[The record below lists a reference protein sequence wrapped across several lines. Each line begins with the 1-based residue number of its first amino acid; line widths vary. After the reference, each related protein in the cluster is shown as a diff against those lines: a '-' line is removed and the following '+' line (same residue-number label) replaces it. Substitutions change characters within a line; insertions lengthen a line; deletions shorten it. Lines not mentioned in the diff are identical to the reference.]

1 MLGTL
6 VRFSRIV
13 AAAALAAG
21 LTLACTGKLLEP
33 AGAAGAGPADPSG
46 SGGANG
52 SGAGGT
58 AGAPGTEI
66 KNCTLST
73 TGHVGLQ
80 RLTSSQIANTLTELL
95 GVPVTLPDA
104 FPRDDRLGN
113 YVTLPDAQLMSS
125 VFVEQQLDL
134 ALRVVDQAVQDT
146 GNLALFVCD
155 LARAECPRELISRF
169 VLRAFRRPPLDAE
182 IESYVGLYG
191 RTQGTPQQKLADA
204 LTAIVT
210 SPQFLYRE
218 LWSPTP
224 NDPAR
229 SYALNDYELATR
241 LSYFLWDSMP
251 DQALFDAAAGAEL
264 SDPARFIAQ
273 VERMLADPKARGLAR
288 SIADQWLGI
297 GALWNV
303 PDKADFPEFDDA
315 LRAAMYAE
323 TERFVQYLLRENRP
337 LAELV
342 DAPYTFAGPE
352 LGEIYG
358 APGADPSAPAAVPHR
373 RGILGHASVLSLTS
387 AGSDSSIVRRGLW
400 VNQRLLCREIPDP
413 PANVNTSLTNV
424 LSPTATQK
432 QKLDEH
438 RKNPDCATC
447 HNMID
452 PPGIALESF
461 GALGQFRST
470 YPAGQPVETSGTLIT
485 GESFTDAAALA
496 QVIAQQASYVPC
508 VAKRIAPIAVGR
520 MTDAGDCMQQAF
532 AGALAADFGFRD
544 LVLSIVTAPMFR
556 TQGGKP

>member
-1 MLGTL
+1 MLVLLERFARNAGT
-6 VRFSRIV
+6 
-13 AAAALAAG
+13 AALVAG
-21 LTLACTGKLLEP
+21 VSLACTGKLLEP
-33 AGAAGAGPADPSG
+33 DGAPRVDSREPGG
-46 SGGANG
+46 SGAT
-52 SGAGGT
+52 GAGGT
-58 AGAPGTEI
+58 AGAPGTEP
-66 KNCTLST
+66 KNCTVST

-80 RLTSSQIANTLTELL
+80 RLTSSQIVNTLSELL
-95 GVPVTLPDA
+95 GVQVTLPNA

-113 YVTLPDAQLMSS
+113 YVTLPEAQLMSS

-134 ALRVVDQAVQDT
+134 AISAVDRAVQDAANT
-146 GNLALFVCD
+146 ALFVCD
-155 LARAECPRELISRF
+155 LAQADCPRELLTRF
-169 VLRAFRRPPLDAE
+169 LLRAFRRPPLDAE
-182 IESYVGLYG
+182 VESYVGLYG

-204 LTAIVT
+204 LAAIVS

-251 DQALFDAAAGAEL
+251 DQALFDAAQRGDL
-264 SDPARFIAQ
+264 TDSARFTAE

-323 TERFVQYLLRENRP
+323 TERFVLYLLRENRP

-342 DAPYTFAGPE
+342 DAPYTFASPE
-352 LGEIYG
+352 LAGIYG
-358 APGADPSAPAAVPHR
+358 TPSADPSAPAAVPNR
-373 RGILGHASVLSLTS
+373 RGILGHSSVLSLTS

-424 LSPTATQK
+424 LGPEATQK

-452 PPGIALESF
+452 PPGVALESF
-461 GALGQFRST
+461 GALGQFRSS
-470 YPAGQPVETSGTLIT
+470 YPAGQPVETGGMLST
-485 GESFTDAAALA
+485 GESFTDLA
-496 QVIAQQASYVPC
+496 SLAKVIAQQPTFAPC

-520 MTDAGDCMQQAF
+520 MTDGGDCIPQSVADV
-532 AGALAADFGFRD
+532 AATSFGFRD
-544 LVLSIVTAPMFR
+544 LILRVVEAPMFR
-556 TQGGKP
+556 TQGGKS

>member
-1 MLGTL
+1 MLAM
-6 VRFSRIV
+6 VARFSRI
-13 AAAALAAG
+13 ASTAALVAG
-21 LTLACTGKLLEP
+21 LSLACTGRLLEP
-33 AGAAGAGPADPSG
+33 DGTPG
-46 SGGANG
+46 SGNPGGPGGPGG

-58 AGAPGTEI
+58 AGKPGTEV
-66 KNCTLST
+66 KNCTVST

-80 RLTSSQIANTLTELL
+80 RLTSSQIVNTLSELL

-113 YVTLPDAQLMSS
+113 YVTLPEAQLMSS

-134 ALRVVDQAVQDT
+134 ALSVVDRAVQNT
-146 GNLALFVCD
+146 GNSALFVCE
-155 LARAECPRELISRF
+155 LAQAECPRELISRF
-169 VLRAFRRPPLDAE
+169 LLRAFRRPPLDAE
-182 IESYVGLYG
+182 IESYLALYG

-204 LTAIVT
+204 LSAIVT

-224 NDPAR
+224 NDPTQ

-241 LSYFLWDSMP
+241 LSYFVWDSMP
-251 DQALFDAAAGAEL
+251 DQALFDAAARSEL
-264 SDPARFIAQ
+264 QDSARFTAQ
-273 VERMLADPKARGLAR
+273 VERMLADAKARGLAR
-288 SIADQWLGI
+288 SMADQWLGI

-303 PDKADFPEFDDA
+303 PDKTDFPEFDDT

-323 TERFVQYLLRENRP
+323 TERFVLYLLRENRP

-342 DAPYTFAGPE
+342 DAPYTFASPE
-352 LGEIYG
+352 LGDIYG
-358 APGADPSAPAAVPHR
+358 TPSADPSAPAAVPNR

-424 LSPTATQK
+424 LSETATQK

-452 PPGIALESF
+452 PPGVALESF
-461 GALGQFRST
+461 GALGQFRSM
-470 YPAGQPVETSGTLIT
+470 YPAGQPVETAGTLVS
-485 GESFTDAAALA
+485 GESFTDAASLA
-496 QVIAQQASYVPC
+496 KVIVEQPTFVPC

-520 MTDAGDCMQQAF
+520 MTEAGDCIVQSVADVV
-532 AGALAADFGFRD
+532 AADFGFRD
-544 LVLSIVTAPMFR
+544 LILRVVTAPMFR